1 MADTYNQDYSL
12 PTSWTDLITVYPAMT
27 GNPSWVQNRSN
38 HNIVV
43 SYMSSG
49 TAPTGG
55 GMLLMTN
62 EIIVANAAHIW
73 AKALGS
79 NSSIALGLSD

>member
-1 MADTYNQDYSL
+1 MADTYPSDYVL
-12 PTSWTDLITVYPAMT
+12 PTTWTDLITIYPQMT

-43 SYMSSG
+43 SYSSSG

-55 GMLLMTN
+55 GMLLKTN
-62 EIIVANAAHIW
+62 DIVVANAGHIW

-79 NSSIALGLSD
+79 NSSISMGLSD